1 MRILLSRGLVSAVLA
16 FVLSCSIPPASPGA
30 ESEPVRLAFSGFG
43 IGTVITWI
51 AREQKLFEMHGVK
64 VEDIYLDGPDA
75 AGVQALLG
83 VDFFMD
89 SGNVVAPISAMA
101 AGADIVILAAHMS
114 RENYQFGVAP
124 DISEIRQL
132 KGKKIG
138 VSGLGRKSDLI
149 ARTVLRRAGLDPGT
163 DVKVLPVGLS
173 PQRAAALYQNYV
185 QGTPLIPA
193 IAAEA
198 RRLGLKIIDI
208 GEVRLVTDL
217 LMTTRARIAKDPE
230 LIEKLLQGYLS
241 AIHFFLTNREESMRI
256 MGEQVT
262 LTEGASLPAMY
273 QNFAAQLDAI
283 PVAEGEAIQA
293 LIDAAA
299 VSDERAKGLAQERL
313 FDYGFLENL
322 KKRGFVERLYSEKVS
337 L

>member
-1 MRILLSRGLVSAVLA
+1 MRTVLSRGLVSALLA
-16 FVLSCSIPPASPGA
+16 FVLSCSIPQSAGA
-30 ESEPVRLAFSGFG
+30 ESQPVRLAFSGFG

-64 VEDIYLDGPDA
+64 VEDIYLDGADA

-83 VDFFMD
+83 VDFFID
-89 SGNVVAPISAMA
+89 SGNVVAPFSAVA
-101 AGADIVILAAHMS
+101 AGADIVVLAAHTS
-114 RENYQFGVAP
+114 KENYQFGVAP
-124 DISEIRQL
+124 DIFEIRHL

-163 DVKVLPVGLS
+163 DVEVLPVGFS

-185 QGTPLIPA
+185 QGAPLIPA
-193 IAAEA
+193 VAAEA
-198 RRLGLKIIDI
+198 RRLGLNIIDI

-217 LMTTRARIAKDPE
+217 LMTTRSRVESDPE

-256 MGEQVT
+256 MGKQVA

-293 LIDAAA
+293 LVDAAA
-299 VSDERAKGLAQERL
+299 VSDDRAKRLPKEKL
-313 FDYGFLENL
+313 FDYRFLENL
-322 KKRGFVERLYSEKVS
+322 KKRGFVDQLYSEKVS